1 MTERKSGNGPANLMT
16 NRRIGI
22 AMRLLAA
29 FSCGHDRALRF
40 LLTVIDNILATEVR
54 LGTGFIEFAKLTLES
69 AAEPAG
75 ASLRS

>member
-1 MTERKSGNGPANLMT
+1 VNPMS
-16 NRRIGI
+16 NRCIEI
-22 AMRLLAA
+22 VMHPLAA
-29 FSCGHDRALRF
+29 FLRWHDRAPRN

-69 AAEPAG
+69 TAQPAG